1 MGGPT
6 DDHDGTGP
14 GGDGSDPTATERCD
28 FCQLPISTV
37 TVNADVDGATYQFCT
52 TACRDA
58 MLESDRVFT
67 EYRGHRFLHTGVSV
81 LDAQLPQGL
90 LRNSFVLCSGTTG
103 TREDALHA
111 EIVWRTLRRDEP
123 AIYLAFDEPP
133 TSVVEN
139 FLTLGWN
146 VLPYLETGQLHILD
160 CFTYRLGDRERLL
173 SRMNDWNRHVNAIAE
188 PSTTAVHD
196 PSEVSQVMSKL
207 DSCLDDMNMVDRG
220 IVLIDSL
227 TEFGTLLGPVQPYDL
242 VKDVRAEICKGR
254 FVPVFAG
261 STVRNDA
268 EEFPHD
274 LEYLV
279 DGVVDMRL
287 NPEIVEDTLIKQI
300 RIRKMS
306 GVLAI
311 PEWTAYE
318 FTSGQGLVMFD
329 PEVEIEKARE
339 EREASAADDGTDDDE
354 AVEASTDPPA
364 EAPGE
369 PAQPARDSSRTDQS
383 SAAETGDDG
392 S

>member
-1 MGGPT
+1 MGGAN
-6 DDHDGTGP
+6 DD
-14 GGDGSDPTATERCD
+14 GGDASPGDDGDEATATERCD
-28 FCQLPISTV
+28 FCQLPISTGTV
-37 TVNADVDGATYQFCT
+37 TADVDGATYQFCT

-58 MLESDRVFT
+58 MRASDRVFT

-111 EIVWRTLRRDEP
+111 EIVWRTLRRGEP
-123 AIYLAFDEPP
+123 AIYVAFDEPP

-207 DSCLDDMNMVDRG
+207 DSCLDEMTMVDRG

-329 PEVEIEKARE
+329 PAAEIEKARE
-339 EREASAADDGTDDDE
+339 DRETPSDEDGTGGAPAPE
-354 AVEASTDPPA
+354 APADPPA
-364 EAPGE
+364 EPTGE
-369 PAQPARDSSRTDQS
+369 PDQPTRESSRTDPAS
-383 SAAETGDDG
+383 TAESGDDG
-392 S
+392 